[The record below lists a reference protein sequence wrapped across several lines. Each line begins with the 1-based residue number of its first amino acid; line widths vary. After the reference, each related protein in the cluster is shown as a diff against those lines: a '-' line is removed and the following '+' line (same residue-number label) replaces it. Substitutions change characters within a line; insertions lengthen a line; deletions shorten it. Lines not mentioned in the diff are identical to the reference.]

1 MRINQ
6 GVNEQTT
13 AMKYVMI
20 FDQMWSYKRLDDNSL
35 TDFKCIIGVHIKLT
49 WYLKDHLKPSDKQFE
64 TSIWKIVLSNLVAV
78 VKPTLACIKYAKKL
92 ATNIRMI
99 FSSSFVY
106 VLKLLLCIDK
116 YNTFVGRKK
125 NTVSFTFTI
134 APRIIIFSI
143 ILYTLLQNILFLSS
157 LTISK

>member
-6 GVNEQTT
+6 DVNEQTT
-13 AMKYVMI
+13 PMKYVLI

-35 TDFKCIIGVHIKLT
+35 TYFKCNIGVHKKLKT
-49 WYLKDHLKPSDKQFE
+49 IYNRVISNLKPAYGK
-64 TSIWKIVLSNLVAV
+64 LYC
-78 VKPTLACIKYAKKL
+78 PTLVGCCQNNASLYQICKKL
-92 ATNIRMI
+92 AINIRMI

-143 ILYTLLQNILFLSS
+143 ILYTLFQNILFLSS